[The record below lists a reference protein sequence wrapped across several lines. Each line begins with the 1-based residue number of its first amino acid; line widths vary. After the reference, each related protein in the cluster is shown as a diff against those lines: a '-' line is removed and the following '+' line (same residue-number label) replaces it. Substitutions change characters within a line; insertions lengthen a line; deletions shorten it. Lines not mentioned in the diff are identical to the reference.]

1 MPIRSRKWMWVTL
14 LLTLVLGMS
23 LGVMLNEL
31 VLGGERDEQSGRSS
45 RAQDGDRK
53 DRSARFKAWLEKE
66 LDLSSE
72 QMANIENVLGAYNEK
87 SREIWSQSQDAYRDL
102 RMEFRQEV
110 RALLNSEQQ
119 KRFDE
124 MMAEHDKR
132 RQKDNNQDK
141 KGR

>member
-23 LGVMLNEL
+23 LGVMLNEF
-31 VLGGERDEQSGRSS
+31 VLGGEQSGRSS

-87 SREIWSQSQDAYRDL
+87 SREIWSQSQDAYRNL

-110 RALLNSEQQ
+110 RAFLNSEQQ

-132 RQKDNNQDK
+132 RQKDNHDK
-141 KGR
+141 KER

>member
-1 MPIRSRKWMWVTL
+1 
-14 LLTLVLGMS
+14 MS

-31 VLGGERDEQSGRSS
+31 VLGGERGETKGRSS
-45 RAQDGDRK
+45 RTQDGDRK

-72 QMANIENVLGAYNEK
+72 QMASIENVLGAYNEK
-87 SREIWSQSQDAYRDL
+87 SREIWSQSQDAYRNL

-110 RALLNSEQQ
+110 RSFLNSEQQ

-132 RQKDNNQDK
+132 RRKDNNHDK